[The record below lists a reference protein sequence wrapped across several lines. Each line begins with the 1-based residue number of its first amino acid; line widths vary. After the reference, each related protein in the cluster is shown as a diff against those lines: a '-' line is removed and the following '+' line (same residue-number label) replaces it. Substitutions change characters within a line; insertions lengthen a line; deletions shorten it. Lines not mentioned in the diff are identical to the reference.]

1 MGIFQISLPLSSTQ
15 ARVAA
20 LDGAYASSHDSGHS
34 SILDSIEAEGWKLE
48 HAGYAYRLKRIFSR
62 DKFMASGQQEA
73 VEGEI
78 VGIYIFRVN
87 YG

>member
-20 LDGAYASSHDSGHS
+20 LDGAYASSHDSDHS

-48 HAGYAYRLKRIFSR
+48 HADYVYRMTRSFSR
-62 DKFMASGQQEA
+62 DKLLSSGQQEA
-73 VEGEI
+73 IEGEI
-78 VGIYIFRVN
+78 LGI
-87 YG
+87 